1 VLDDWQSS
9 STAIYRYL
17 TTGRRESSAV
27 AMPDGG
33 ESSNTK
39 FGINWQWES
48 MEEGDWMKS
57 LPRRYYVQPHQ
68 WQGILLLVLVLSGPT
83 TVADPGKAPRLALLV
98 AAPWEG
104 ETAMHNDLVALYN
117 ALRQRGF
124 APEEFL
130 ILEGSLTRSVLLAFL
145 HDVQRRLGVWQRGDV
160 WFSFSGHGT
169 LRGTT
174 AAEAQPGLLLTSSL
188 HPSQEEQV
196 WWDEVFAAL
205 QVPAAVQ
212 LTLLPDS

>member
-1 VLDDWQSS
+1 
-9 STAIYRYL
+9 
-17 TTGRRESSAV
+17 
-27 AMPDGG
+27 
-33 ESSNTK
+33 
-39 FGINWQWES
+39 
-48 MEEGDWMKS
+48 MEEGKGMKS
-57 LPRRYYVQPHQ
+57 ISRWYGVQSHQ
-68 WQGILLLVLVLSGPT
+68 WPVLLLLALMLSGPAT
-83 TVADPGKAPRLALLV
+83 IADMGKAQRLAILV

-130 ILEGSLTRSVLLAFL
+130 VLEGPLTRSVLLAFL
-145 HDVQRRLGVWQRGDV
+145 HDVQKRISAWQRGDV

-174 AAEAQPGLLLTSSL
+174 AVEAQPGLLLTSAL
-188 HPSQEEQV
+188 RPSHEEHV
-196 WWDEVFAAL
+196 WWEEVLAAL
-205 QVPAAVQ
+205 QVPAPVQ

>member
-1 VLDDWQSS
+1 
-9 STAIYRYL
+9 
-17 TTGRRESSAV
+17 
-27 AMPDGG
+27 M
-33 ESSNTK
+33 K
-39 FGINWQWES
+39 
-48 MEEGDWMKS
+48 EGDQMKS
-57 LPRRYYVQPHQ
+57 LPRWYYGHSQQ
-68 WQGILLLVLVLSGPT
+68 WHVLLLLVLMLSGPA
-83 TVADPGKAPRLALLV
+83 TVADTGKAQRLALLV

-104 ETAMHNDLVALYN
+104 ETAMHHDLVAIYN

-130 ILEGSLTRSVLLAFL
+130 VLEGVRTRSVLLAFL
-145 HDVQRRLGVWQRGDV
+145 QDVQRRIGAWQHGDV

-174 AAEAQPGLLLTSSL
+174 ATDAQPGLLLTSAL
-188 HPSQEEQV
+188 HPAHEERV
-196 WWDEVFAAL
+196 WWEEVFAAL